1 MNPFFYLLFGV
12 IVVFLIIVLVI
23 RVHDFFIFKLAS
35 FYNKRR
41 KYYSRVVNVHNKKI
55 SKELKRK

>member
-1 MNPFFYLLFGV
+1 MSPFLLLLLVLLGF
-12 IVVFLIIVLVI
+12 VLVIFLFI